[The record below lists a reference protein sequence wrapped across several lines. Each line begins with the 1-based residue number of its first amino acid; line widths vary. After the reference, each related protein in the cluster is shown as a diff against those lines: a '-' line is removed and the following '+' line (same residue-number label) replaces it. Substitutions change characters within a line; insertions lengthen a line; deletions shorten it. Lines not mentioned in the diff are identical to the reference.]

1 MKQASTKQAST
12 KQASTKQASTV
23 HLLLDREQRY
33 LSLIYLFLDGH
44 IAATAFRH
52 RFLSR
57 WAEER
62 EESWRAAQYS
72 PCRDFCPLM
81 RLLDRLDTACSTGG
95 KRQDL
100 HLRVLGLRD
109 EYQAAKA
116 GDTASALAAP
126 PYLPLFERQL
136 PDGWVYPCTLNDIRQ
151 QLALVPEQDTEGL
164 LAVGL
169 AAPKRE
175 DRRYHGTYWYWG
187 WRMKTPVIH
196 LYAWPKFLSFKT
208 RRHYSVGEVQQ
219 CFAVELSYGMR
230 TERAGSRL
238 LCRWEP
244 ECLRRYVVE
253 HVLLHEI
260 GHHVQRRQRL
270 RMGLTAFPGHTASE
284 QFADDYAL
292 RGGRR
297 GRPCRDEPW

>member
-1 MKQASTKQAST
+1 MTQASTKHAST
-12 KQASTKQASTV
+12 KQDLTV
-23 HLLLDREQRY
+23 HERLLTDREQRY
-33 LSLIYLFLDGH
+33 LSLVYLFLDGH
-44 IAATAFRH
+44 IDATAFRH
-52 RFLSR
+52 RFLSH

-62 EESWRAAQYS
+62 EESWQAAQCS
-72 PCRDFCPLM
+72 PCPDFHPLM
-81 RLLDRLDTACSTGG
+81 RFLDRLDAACSTGG

-100 HLRVLGLRD
+100 HLLVLNLRD
-109 EYQAAKA
+109 EYRAAKV
-116 GDTASALAAP
+116 GDPTSVLASP
-126 PYLPLFERQL
+126 PYLPLFERPL
-136 PDGWVYPCTLNDIRQ
+136 PDGWVYPCTLDDIRQ

-196 LYAWPKFLSFKT
+196 LYAWPTSLAFKT
-208 RRHYSVGEVQQ
+208 RRHYSVGEAAR

-230 TERAGSRL
+230 TGRAGSRL
-238 LCRWEP
+238 LCHWEP
-244 ECLRRYVVE
+244 ECLRRYIGE

-270 RMGLTAFPGHTASE
+270 QAGLTAFPGHIASE
-284 QFADDYAL
+284 QFADDYAS
-292 RGGRR
+292 RWGRR
-297 GRPCRDEPW
+297 GRPCRDAQW

>member
-1 MKQASTKQAST
+1 MKE
-12 KQASTKQASTV
+12 ASTKQASTV
-23 HLLLDREQRY
+23 HLVLDREQRY

-44 IAATAFRH
+44 VDATAFRH

-62 EESWRAAQYS
+62 EESWQAAHCS
-72 PCRDFCPLM
+72 PCCDFRPLM
-81 RLLDRLDTACSTGG
+81 RLLDRLDTACSSGG
-95 KRQDL
+95 KRHDL
-100 HLRVLGLRD
+100 YLKVLNLRD
-109 EYQAAKA
+109 EYQAAKG
-116 GDTASALAAP
+116 GDTASVLAAP
-126 PYLPLFERQL
+126 PHLPLFERPL
-136 PDGWVYPCTLNDIRQ
+136 PDGWVYPCTLDDIRQ

-175 DRRYHGTYWYWG
+175 DRRYHGTYWYWS
-187 WRMKTPVIH
+187 WRMKTPAIH
-196 LYAWPKFLSFKT
+196 LYAWPASLSFKT

-244 ECLRRYVVE
+244 ECLRQYAAE

-270 RMGLTAFPGHTASE
+270 RVALSSFPGHTASE
-284 QFADDYAL
+284 QFADGYAL
-292 RGGRR
+292 RWGRR
-297 GRPCRDEPW
+297 EGGAATRIVEHHD